1 MNMYIYIYINIHGY
15 SPIKSS
21 LQCFT
26 ALSLLSSISQSSS
39 LPPWHQGNVS
49 KRLDYISG
57 ELERPGF
64 HSAGTTARD
73 VETIEPF

>member
-1 MNMYIYIYINIHGY
+1 MNIYIYMGIVQ
-15 SPIKSS
+15 SRV
-21 LQCFT
+21 QCFT
-26 ALSLLSSISQSSS
+26 ALSLLSSISKSSS

-64 HSAGTTARD
+64 HSATTGTTARD
-73 VETIEPF
+73 VVSP